1 MNQLPAT
8 NPALR
13 LTPACARAVLLALGL
28 VAGGCAATDGPP
40 GPIEP
45 GVGGVGES
53 AVLPGPSAVLA
64 SLQPERLRVH
74 PLTRLERDAG
84 GRLRLVCHVELA
96 DRFGHPT
103 KWFGL
108 VRVEVYRP
116 GEAVGEV
123 SGAAGAVGGGEQ
135 QSGMWSVDLTSPE
148 RNAEVF
154 DWVTRTYRLEL
165 VGLPGWVEA
174 LEQGRS
180 REPWCT
186 VRAYFLALG
195 ADGRE
200 RRMEASFRL
209 RRAPRPAE

>member
-1 MNQLPAT
+1 MTRPPAANPAT
-8 NPALR
+8 R
-13 LTPACARAVLLALGL
+13 LTPVCARAALIALGMA
-28 VAGGCAATDGPP
+28 AGGCAASADRA

-45 GVGGVGES
+45 GEGGEP

-74 PLTRLERDAG
+74 PLTRLERDAT

-116 GEAVGEV
+116 GEAAGEV

-135 QSGMWSVDLTSPE
+135 QAGMWSVDLTSPE
-148 RNAEVF
+148 RNAEMF

-165 VGLPGWVEA
+165 VGLPAWIDA

-195 ADGRE
+195 VDGRE

-209 RRAPRPAE
+209 RRGPRPAE